1 MKNIICGNVKF
12 EQRSA
17 DSILVRSVV
26 TPQLFVVV
34 PMRILETWGLRK
46 LREDALVPARGKK

>member
-1 MKNIICGNVKF
+1 MEAITCGNVKF

-17 DSILVRSVV
+17 DSILVRSVA
-26 TPQLFVVV
+26 TPQLFIVV
-34 PMRILETWGLRK
+34 PVRVLETWGLRK